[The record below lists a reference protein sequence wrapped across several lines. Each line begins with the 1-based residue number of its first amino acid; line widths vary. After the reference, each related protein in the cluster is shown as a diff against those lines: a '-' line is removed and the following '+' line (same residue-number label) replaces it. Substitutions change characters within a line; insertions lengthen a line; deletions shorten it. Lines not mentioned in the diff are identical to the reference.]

1 MRELFKNCVALK
13 EENGWYL
20 PTRFTEKQISQYKKN
35 EFINIRSLAPSG
47 VHLAFT
53 SEAKSVEIEYSIGV
67 KARDWACFDVLVDG
81 FLFDS
86 KILDS
91 DKGIVTLNL
100 SGDDNARTEI
110 YLPHLVEIKI
120 KAPVSD
126 APLLPIKEKRD
137 FYLALGDSITQG
149 MVAVHPSFAYP
160 ISLARHFNYD
170 LLNCGV
176 GSICFNKDELDF
188 CGREPKLITL
198 ALGCNDWSKVP
209 ITDIEKI
216 VCEYV
221 DKLVSLYEC
230 RNIYAIL
237 PIWRSDETSVTLD
250 STFREFREEIK
261 KAYLKYDFIKIV
273 DGYKLVPHDKKFFN
287 DPREEQ
293 CHPNEMGFLYYA
305 ERLIKNVK

>member
-1 MRELFKNCVALK
+1 MSELFKNCVSVK
-13 EENGWYL
+13 EENGWYF
-20 PTRFTEKQISQYKKN
+20 PVRFTQKQRTQYALN

-47 VHLAFT
+47 VTLSFT
-53 SEAKSVEIEYSIGV
+53 SKAKSVKIEYSIGV

-86 KILDS
+86 CVLYS
-91 DKGIVTLNL
+91 DNGVVELKL
-100 SGDDNARTEI
+100 SGDENARTEI

-126 APLLPIKEKRD
+126 EPLIPIKEERD

-149 MVAVHPSFAYP
+149 MVALHPSFAYP
-160 ISLARHFNYD
+160 TILTRHYGYD

-198 ALGCNDWSKVP
+198 ALGCNDWNSVP

-216 VCEYV
+216 VSEYI
-221 DKLVSLYEC
+221 DKLISLYEC
-230 RNIYAIL
+230 KNIYAIL
-237 PIWRSDETSVTLD
+237 PIWRSDEMNATLG
-250 STFREFREEIK
+250 SNFREFREEIK
-261 KAYLKYDFIKIV
+261 KAYEKYDFIKIV

-287 DPREEQ
+287 DPGDEQ
-293 CHPNEMGFLYYA
+293 CHPNETGFLYYA
-305 ERLIKNVK
+305 DKLIKNIK